1 MLKGVPHFFY
11 FVFWIM
17 NETALSQVFGKTAE
31 GQKDERVISAFSTEI
46 TALFDKRRK
55 FPLIIVAASDETDIP
70 AELQRIFIETIH
82 MKHLNQSKRAEL
94 ISWLLSNRSLTTT
107 ADLSKVAGL
116 CSDFK
121 FADLLALSLHAA
133 KFQCKTSHDEKH
145 TLILKQ
151 EDFDRAYGTIIL
163 KLILVR
169 LKRA

>member
-1 MLKGVPHFFY
+1 M
-11 FVFWIM
+11 
-17 NETALSQVFGKTAE
+17 ALSQIFGKTAE

-46 TALFDKRRK
+46 TALYNKRQK
-55 FPLIIVAASDETDIP
+55 FPLIIVAASDEADIP

-94 ISWLLSNRSLTTT
+94 ISWLLSSRNLTTT

-133 KFQCKTSHDEKH
+133 KFRCKLTSHEKH
-145 TLILKQ
+145 TLILEQ

-163 KLILVR
+163 KSILIR
-169 LKRA
+169 LEKSLRMSNYFFGGFQY